1 VSHKLNFHSMK
12 RESGDFHESVILCL
26 FFNEKTDFCFSC
38 AVVSHYSVFRL
49 GTSGFCSAGL
59 STRACAL
66 LCLISLAPFD
76 SDARLISFS

>member
-1 VSHKLNFHSMK
+1 VTFMNQLFSGCSSMK
-12 RESGDFHESVILCL
+12 KLIFVSPV
-26 FFNEKTDFCFSC
+26 C